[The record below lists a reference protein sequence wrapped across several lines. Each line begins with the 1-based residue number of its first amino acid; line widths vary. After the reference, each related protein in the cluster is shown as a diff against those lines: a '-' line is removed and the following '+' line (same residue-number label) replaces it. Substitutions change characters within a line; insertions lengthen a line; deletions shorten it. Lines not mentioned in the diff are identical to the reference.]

1 MKENSKRRHLSNK
14 TLTIV
19 FGAIICVP
27 LLAVAVYFIGGLY
40 VIAHGDDL
48 YAKELNN
55 PYVNANFEGWHTK
68 TIDQFAVALPNEWN
82 FTTEDGFIRIL
93 QEEKCVATGALIKEN
108 SLFST
113 KEEFLSQVLSTDVF
127 SARCDVS
134 HSLLLG
140 NFGKLYI
147 NESEVFKG
155 YYLSLSDSDDGTKL
169 FLYFSAD
176 QHIES
181 ELQSKAEA
189 IIYSHK
195 YPVKNQSTDS
205 SVIDGQKTFDMADY
219 QNEIGFFASDKNVGP
234 ITDEETAIEKAKVLW
249 REEFGSV
256 NGEPYDPIKDKKIE
270 AFFDSKN
277 DCWLIKTLPPEPE
290 EESGG
295 YIKITLGGGLY
306 AIIQNDGAV
315 VAVWFED

>member
-19 FGAIICVP
+19 FGVIVCVP

-40 VIAHGDDL
+40 VIAYGDDI

-55 PYVNANFEGWHTK
+55 PYVNANFEGWHTE
-68 TIDQFAVALPNEWN
+68 TADQFAVVLPDEWDL
-82 FTTEDGFIRIL
+82 TTQDDIIRIL
-93 QEEKCVATGALIKEN
+93 QEEECVATGALIKDK

-113 KEEFLSQVLSTDVF
+113 KEEFLSQTLNTDV
-127 SARCDVS
+127 STARCD
-134 HSLLLG
+134 SLHGLLG
-140 NFGKLYI
+140 SSFGKLYI
-147 NESEVFKG
+147 NESEDSQG
-155 YYLSLSDSDDGTKL
+155 YYLNLSDSDGAKL
-169 FLYFSAD
+169 FLYFPAET
-176 QHIES
+176 HIES
-181 ELQSKAEA
+181 ELQRKAEA

-219 QNEIGFFASDKNVGP
+219 QNEIGFFASDKNVGRV
-234 ITDEETAIEKAKVLW
+234 DNEDTAIEKAKVLW

-256 NGEPYDPIKDKKIE
+256 NGEPYDPIKDKNIE
-270 AFFDSKN
+270 AFFDSEN
-277 DCWLIKTLPPEPE
+277 NSWLIKTIPAEAE